1 MTLTTIAKDV
11 YQLFSFQDLYIEDL
25 FEEGGTTN
33 EDNENLAIRA
43 WIRPWASKH
52 CSCEKEHYSCSL
64 AIYKSDNP
72 CITS

>member
-43 WIRPWASKH
+43 
-52 CSCEKEHYSCSL
+52 
-64 AIYKSDNP
+64 
-72 CITS
+72 